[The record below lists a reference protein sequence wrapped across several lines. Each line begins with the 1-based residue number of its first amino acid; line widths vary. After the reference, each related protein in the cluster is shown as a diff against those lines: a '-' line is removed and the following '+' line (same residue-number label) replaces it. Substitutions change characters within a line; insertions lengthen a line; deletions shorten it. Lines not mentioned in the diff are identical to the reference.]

1 MLVSAYKITKNPFIC
16 NERRKFICVSLFV
29 TTEIERESIIFH
41 PVFSVILSDRASFHK
56 LHTKHNCHYNF
67 YR

>member
-29 TTEIERESIIFH
+29 TCHVCHFVTGTNINYILNII
-41 PVFSVILSDRASFHK
+41 VIITFIDRS
-56 LHTKHNCHYNF
+56 LL
-67 YR
+67 